1 MDLNKLYHVINEA
14 EESPRYIAKKGDEKY
29 FYVFDTENQ
38 KYLQKMFDIAS
49 LGEEEAERLAQIE
62 ADKLN
67 KNPDLL
73 EGPDLMDDEQDIDD
87 MIQCVIKIKDIGN
100 DYEYQGMIEDNTD
113 YLSQYDVDVE
123 FQDRLDGEDPTIQFV
138 LAYHREGEEEFY
150 DESGVKFDLD
160 MEEHQKFKDD
170 ANKPLENPTV
180 PNSIEDIA

>member
-14 EESPRYIAKKGDEKY
+14 
-29 FYVFDTENQ
+29 
-38 KYLQKMFDIAS
+38 
-49 LGEEEAERLAQIE
+49 
-62 ADKLN
+62 
-67 KNPDLL
+67 L
-73 EGPDLMDDEQDIDD
+73 EQD

-100 DYEYQGMIEDNTD
+100 DYEYQGIIEDNSHYDSEYDMEND
-113 YLSQYDVDVE
+113 YA
-123 FQDRLDGEDPTIQFV
+123 DRLEGEDPTIQFV
-138 LAYHREGEEEFY
+138 LAYHRDGEEEFY